1 MEVKI
6 FIATHKKFNYK
17 PLEGYYPIQV
27 GAEISKENFGYLLD
41 NINSNISSKN
51 KNYCELTAYYWI
63 WKNVNA
69 DIVGLCHYRRYLSK
83 KNNLKWKYILTT
95 QDIENDLRKYDI
107 ILPAPNT
114 WKGYS
119 CYDFYIQAEGKEKD
133 LIATRDIIKD
143 KYPEYIESF
152 DYILNGNTASYCNV
166 MISTKKLFDTYCE
179 WLFSI
184 LFELEKNIDITNY
197 TIAEARVY
205 GYISELLL
213 NVWVYHNQLKIK
225 YYHLIN
231 TENPNSFVKKV
242 QNRLN
247 KMLKD

>member
-1 MEVKI
+1 M
-6 FIATHKKFNYK
+6 
-17 PLEGYYPIQV
+17 
-27 GAEISKENFGYLLD
+27 
-41 NINSNISSKN
+41 
-51 KNYCELTAYYWI
+51 
-63 WKNVNA
+63 
-69 DIVGLCHYRRYLSK
+69 
-83 KNNLKWKYILTT
+83 
-95 QDIENDLRKYDI
+95 
-107 ILPAPNT
+107 
-114 WKGYS
+114 
-119 CYDFYIQAEGKEKD
+119 
-133 LIATRDIIKD
+133 
-143 KYPEYIESF
+143 
-152 DYILNGNTASYCNV
+152 NGNTASYCNV